1 MASCRRAGAS
11 CACGSRRASAASI
24 RAWIAPIQ
32 APKPVSASFTGF
44 RFCRGSQRLEN
55 LALQDLDLLLGRFQA
70 LLAEARQL
78 LPARSQLPVSWYFAA
93 EHFALEK
100 RLLFDAGA
108 NYVGHSLMVPN
119 VGDYHTLAWT
129 DHSRMLVRNDAGIDL
144 LSNVCR
150 HRQAIMLEGR
160 GNAQNIVCPL
170 HCWTYDL
177 KGELLGAPHFA
188 ESPCVKLRSTP
199 LTEWQ
204 GLLFAGPRNPRQD
217 LAKITTAAD
226 WDFTGY
232 VLDSVRVDDYD
243 VNWKTFVE
251 VYLEVYHVD
260 PFHPGLG
267 NFTDCNNFSVDYG
280 EHHSVQ
286 IVAPK
291 AGLERPGTPTYKRWH
306 DMCLKFLDGRAPKYG
321 ALWMSYFP
329 GVMLEWYP
337 NVLVVSHLIPRSAR
351 RTSNVVEF
359 YYPEEI
365 ALFEREFVE
374 AQQAAYLETAIE
386 DNVLCE
392 RMDRGRRALYEEGL
406 DDAGPY
412 QSPMEDAE
420 AHFHEWLHRELGIRC
435 TPPW

>member
-1 MASCRRAGAS
+1 MSDVA
-11 CACGSRRASAASI
+11 
-24 RAWIAPIQ
+24 
-32 APKPVSASFTGF
+32 
-44 RFCRGSQRLEN
+44 RL
-55 LALQDLDLLLGRFQA
+55 
-70 LLAEARQL
+70 RQV
-78 LPARSQLPVSWYFAA
+78 LPARSQLPVSWYFDA

-119 VGDYHTLAWT
+119 F
-129 DHSRMLVRNDAGIDL
+129 S
-144 LSNVCR
+144 
-150 HRQAIMLEGR
+150 
-160 GNAQNIVCPL
+160 
-170 HCWTYDL
+170 
-177 KGELLGAPHFA
+177 
-188 ESPCVKLRSTP
+188 
-199 LTEWQ
+199 
-204 GLLFAGPRNPRQD
+204 
-217 LAKITTAAD
+217 
-226 WDFTGY
+226 GY

-365 ALFEREFVE
+365 ALFERELGE
-374 AQQAAYLETAIE
+374 QQY
-386 DNVLCE
+386 
-392 RMDRGRRALYEEGL
+392 R
-406 DDAGPY
+406 
-412 QSPMEDAE
+412 E
-420 AHFHEWLHRELGIRC
+420 AHIPGALFAHLDRDLSAPKTGANGRHPLPERGAFIAWLGQQGLKPGDQVVCYDGGSGAMAARLWWMLRWAGHEAA
-435 TPPW
+435 

>member
-1 MASCRRAGAS
+1 MASCRRAGAR

-32 APKPVSASFTGF
+32 ASKPVSASLTGF

-55 LALQDLDLLLGRFQA
+55 LALQNLDLLLRRFQT

-78 LPARSQLPVSWYFAA
+78 QAALVRSERLLQVLPARSQLPVSWYFDA

-108 NYVGHSLMVPN
+108 NYVGHSLMVPS
-119 VGDYHTLAWT
+119 VGDHHTLAWT
-129 DHSRMLVRNDAGIDL
+129 DHARGLVRNDAGIDL

-170 HCWTYDL
+170 HRWTYDL

-188 ESPCVKLRSTP
+188 ESPCVKLRSIP

-226 WDFTGY
+226 WDFSGY

-260 PFHPGLG
+260 FFHPGLG
-267 NFTDCNNFSVDYG
+267 NFTDCNNFTVDY
-280 EHHSVQ
+280 
-286 IVAPK
+286 
-291 AGLERPGTPTYKRWH
+291 
-306 DMCLKFLDGRAPKYG
+306 
-321 ALWMSYFP
+321 
-329 GVMLEWYP
+329 
-337 NVLVVSHLIPRSAR
+337 
-351 RTSNVVEF
+351 
-359 YYPEEI
+359 
-365 ALFEREFVE
+365 
-374 AQQAAYLETAIE
+374 
-386 DNVLCE
+386 
-392 RMDRGRRALYEEGL
+392 
-406 DDAGPY
+406 
-412 QSPMEDAE
+412 
-420 AHFHEWLHRELGIRC
+420 
-435 TPPW
+435 